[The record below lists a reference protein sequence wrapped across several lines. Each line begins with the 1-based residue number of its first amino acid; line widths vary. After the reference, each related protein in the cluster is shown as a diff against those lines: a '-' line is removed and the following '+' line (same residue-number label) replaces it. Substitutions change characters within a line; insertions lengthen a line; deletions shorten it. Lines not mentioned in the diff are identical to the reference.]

1 MQMHRSEQFDIVQI
15 KKFVV
20 LISRYLF
27 KFVQFYL
34 IPHDTFLLSIET
46 EPHKRKSFSLNFI
59 EIEFEMEIK
68 KECSWRVI

>member
-27 KFVQFYL
+27 KFVQFCL
-34 IPHDTFLLSIET
+34 IPHDTFLLSIEIV
-46 EPHKRKSFSLNFI
+46 PHKEKVFH
-59 EIEFEMEIK
+59 
-68 KECSWRVI
+68 

>member
-27 KFVQFYL
+27 KFVQFRL
-34 IPHDTFLLSIET
+34 IPHDTFLLSIEIAP
-46 EPHKRKSFSLNFI
+46 PHKREKVFI
-59 EIEFEMEIK
+59 KFH
-68 KECSWRVI
+68 RN

>member
-27 KFVQFYL
+27 KFVQFHL
-34 IPHDTFLLSIET
+34 IPHDTFLLSIEIAP
-46 EPHKRKSFSLNFI
+46 PHKREKVFI
-59 EIEFEMEIK
+59 KFH
-68 KECSWRVI
+68 RN